1 MKIPYF
7 IIEKDF
13 LNSLEKDPVKALD
26 DLWENYNYVR
36 MEYENTQEIISS
48 LRKENEELNRKA
60 FLAEQNARTTA
71 AIFCDKDR
79 EIKELEEDIKQYSKW
94 LEEEKEDKEFWCKK
108 SCEFEEFLD
117 NTTNKESDYKKVLIE
132 VRDMCHTMLK
142 GFSSECINITPYLTD
157 LSSMENKIDEV
168 LK

>member
-36 MEYENTQEIISS
+36 IEYENTQEIINS
-48 LRKENEELNRKA
+48 LRKENEELSRKA
-60 FLAEQNARTTA
+60 FLAEQNARATA
-71 AIFCDKDR
+71 AI
-79 EIKELEEDIKQYSKW
+79 
-94 LEEEKEDKEFWCKK
+94 
-108 SCEFEEFLD
+108 FLD